1 MLATLIGMAAIIAI
15 GLLWRAL
22 LGGKDAE
29 AIRSH
34 LAQAVYSVFLP
45 ALVLRVMWQTTI
57 SLDVLRV
64 PVVAAVGVLLSL
76 LLAALIYGDGK
87 RVGGK
92 KAVGALLLAS
102 AFGNV
107 TYLGLPV
114 LTKTFGAWS
123 QSVAIPYDLF
133 ANTPLLFTVGVML
146 AGHFGS
152 AKQAAHPL
160 IELLRVP
167 ALWAAVGGVLLSLFG
182 VSMPVWLDESLAV
195 LEDHDLYLRAAAAF
209 PIGYVD
215 DVLLEI
221 YQHANSLGSGVERK
235 KAYYCRWLLHRKIV
249 RLYSEQ
255 LKTSQVAPAWQRQQ
269 ADLYRNLA
277 NLACRN
283 GQHRRAMVLLC
294 TSIHAQWWQPGA
306 FLLWLR
312 IVWTSRGGEETG

>member
-1 MLATLIGMAAIIAI
+1 MLATLIGMAAIIAA
-15 GLLWRAL
+15 GLLWRVL

-29 AIRSH
+29 TIRGH
-34 LAQAVYSVFLP
+34 LAQAVYTVFLP
-45 ALVLRVMWQTTI
+45 ALVLHVMWQTTI
-57 SLDVLRV
+57 NLDVLRV

-92 KAVGALLLAS
+92 KAVGALLLAA

-167 ALWAAVGGVLLSLFG
+167 ALWGAVGGVLLSLLA
-182 VSMPVWLDESLAV
+182 VPMPIWLDESLAV
-195 LEDHDLYLRAAAAF
+195 LGAAVVPLMLLSIGMALRWQSGWMARA
-209 PIGYVD
+209 P
-215 DVLLEI
+215 VLLPVVVI
-221 YQHANSLGSGVERK
+221 QLVLMPIVVWAACIGVGMPEK
-235 KAYYCRWLLHRKIV
+235 LL
-249 RLYSEQ
+249 
-255 LKTSQVAPAWQRQQ
+255 APTVIEGAMP
-269 ADLYRNLA
+269 
-277 NLACRN
+277 C
-283 GQHRRAMVLLC
+283 MVLGLVIC
-294 TSIHAQWWQPGA
+294 DRFRLDSSLYAEAVTLTTVLSMLTLP
-306 FLLWLR
+306 LWLR
-312 IVWTSRGGEETG
+312 ILG

>member
-1 MLATLIGMAAIIAI
+1 MLATLIGMAAIIAA
-15 GLLWRAL
+15 GLLWRVL
-22 LGGKDAE
+22 LGSKDAE
-29 AIRSH
+29 AIRGH
-34 LAQAVYSVFLP
+34 LAQAVYTVFLP
-45 ALVLRVMWQTTI
+45 ALVLHVMWQTTI

-92 KAVGALLLAS
+92 KAVGALLLAA

-146 AGHFGS
+146 ASHFGS
-152 AKQAAHPL
+152 STKQAAHPL

-167 ALWAAVGGVLLSLFG
+167 ALWGALGGVLLSLFA

-195 LEDHDLYLRAAAAF
+195 LGAAVVPLMLLSIGMALRWQSGWIARAPVLIPVVMIQLVLMPLIVWAACLGVGM
-209 PIGYVD
+209 PEK
-215 DVLLEI
+215 LL
-221 YQHANSLGSGVERK
+221 
-235 KAYYCRWLLHRKIV
+235 
-249 RLYSEQ
+249 
-255 LKTSQVAPAWQRQQ
+255 APTVIEGAMP
-269 ADLYRNLA
+269 
-277 NLACRN
+277 C
-283 GQHRRAMVLLC
+283 MVLGLVIC
-294 TSIHAQWWQPGA
+294 DRFRLDTSLYAEAVTLTTVLSMLTLP
-306 FLLWLR
+306 LWLN
-312 IVWTSRGGEETG
+312 ILS

>member
-1 MLATLIGMAAIIAI
+1 MLATLIGMATIIAV
-15 GLLWRAL
+15 GLLWRIL

-29 AIRSH
+29 AIRGH
-34 LAQAVYSVFLP
+34 LAQAVYTVFLP
-45 ALVLRVMWQTTI
+45 ALVLHVMWQTNI

-92 KAVGALLLAS
+92 KAVGALLLAA

-152 AKQAAHPL
+152 SKQKAAHPL

-167 ALWAAVGGVLLSLFG
+167 ALWGAIGGVLLSLFS
-182 VSMPVWLDESLAV
+182 VPMPVWLDESLAV
-195 LEDHDLYLRAAAAF
+195 LGAAVVPLMLLSIGMALRWQSGWMARA
-209 PIGYVD
+209 P
-215 DVLLEI
+215 VLLPVVVI
-221 YQHANSLGSGVERK
+221 QLVLMPIVVWAACIGVGMPEK
-235 KAYYCRWLLHRKIV
+235 LL
-249 RLYSEQ
+249 
-255 LKTSQVAPAWQRQQ
+255 APTVIEGAMP
-269 ADLYRNLA
+269 
-277 NLACRN
+277 C
-283 GQHRRAMVLLC
+283 MVLGLVIC
-294 TSIHAQWWQPGA
+294 DRFRLDSSLYAEAVTLTTVLSMLTLP
-306 FLLWLR
+306 LWLK
-312 IVWTSRGGEETG
+312 VLA